1 MAAAMRVVAENL
13 YPWTF
18 EAFHKYRLG
27 VTDRTTSA

>member
-1 MAAAMRVVAENL
+1 VAEKL

-27 VTDRTTSA
+27 VTDRTPSA